1 MTDAE
6 KLTSIKTMLEITGT
20 DQDTQLNA
28 YLSLAKSE
36 ILGWLY
42 NGSTPDDV
50 TAVPAKYEVTQIMA
64 VVAGFS
70 TIGAEGQ
77 TSHSENGITRQW
89 KYDNMVAFIRAHVIP
104 YAVVI

>member
-6 KLTSIKTMLEITGT
+6 KITSIKAMLDVT
-20 DQDTQLNA
+20 DADTQLGA
-28 YLSLAKSE
+28 YLSLAKAE

-42 NGSTPDDV
+42 NGSMPDGE
-50 TAVPAKYEVTQIMA
+50 VPAKYEVTQIMA

-70 TIGAEGQ
+70 TKGAEGQ
-77 TSHSENGITRQW
+77 TSHSENGIARQW
-89 KYDNMVAFIRAHVIP
+89 KYESMVAFIRAHVIP